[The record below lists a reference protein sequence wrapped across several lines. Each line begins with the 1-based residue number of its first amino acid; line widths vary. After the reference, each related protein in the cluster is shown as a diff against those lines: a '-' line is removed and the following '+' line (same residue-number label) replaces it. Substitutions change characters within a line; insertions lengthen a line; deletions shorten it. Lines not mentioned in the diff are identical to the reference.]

1 MRCERLRYEADGREV
16 ALRLHPDL
24 TVLGGMEPAAARVL
38 AEDLAAVLLAPR
50 PGCRAHLVDETG
62 GSIDSLGDVV
72 GVPPSRAVL
81 ERLVHVGPD
90 DDDVAA
96 RRAGLLAIAA
106 GDPVE
111 IAARAHAASV
121 AGVELAELHAALDS
135 ATADT
140 VSAAELGS
148 QHGASEDARTRAD
161 RRRAAGI
168 SLAFALSAGG
178 LAAAVTGRSLV
189 ALPLLLLSAAVLGLA
204 LWIHRRALAAAEAER
219 AARAALGA
227 ETSLGVQLKRV
238 NLMLQAT
245 RERRELAQAE
255 ARHREALR
263 AWTAVA
269 GPIEPTALEDLAEEL
284 TLLRGLPAGRSRT
297 AAGVA
302 ALIARVEAARVDDEP
317 LPVVLDHALDE
328 LPDEA
333 AIGLVE
339 VLLRRP
345 RVGQVILVTTKSA
358 VIDWART
365 SAGGSAR
372 VVAAPME
379 SLAS

>member
-16 ALRLHPDL
+16 ALPLHPDL
-24 TVLGGMEPAAARVL
+24 TVFGGMAPAAARVL
-38 AEDLAAVLLAPR
+38 AEDLAAVLLSPL
-50 PGCRAHLVDETG
+50 PGCRAHLVDESG
-62 GSIDSLGDVV
+62 GSIDSLGDIVAE
-72 GVPPSRAVL
+72 PPSRAVL

-106 GDPVE
+106 SDPVE
-111 IAARAHAASV
+111 IAARARAAS
-121 AGVELAELHAALDS
+121 AAAAELATLHAALDS

-140 VSAAELGS
+140 ASASELGS
-148 QHGASEDARTRAD
+148 QHGVSEDARTRAD
-161 RRRAAGI
+161 RRRAGGI
-168 SLAFALSAGG
+168 ALAFALSAGG
-178 LAAAVTGRSLV
+178 LGAALTGRSLV

-245 RERRELAQAE
+245 RERRELVQAE

-263 AWTAVA
+263 VWAAVA
-269 GPIEPTALEDLAEEL
+269 GPIDPTALVALADEL

-297 AAGVA
+297 AATVA
-302 ALIARVEAARVDDEP
+302 AVVARVEAAQVEGEP

-333 AIGLVE
+333 AIGLLE
-339 VLLRRP
+339 ILLRRA
-345 RVGQVILVTTKSA
+345 RVGQVILITTKPA
-358 VIDWART
+358 VLEWART

>member
-1 MRCERLRYEADGREV
+1 
-16 ALRLHPDL
+16 
-24 TVLGGMEPAAARVL
+24 
-38 AEDLAAVLLAPR
+38 
-50 PGCRAHLVDETG
+50 
-62 GSIDSLGDVV
+62 
-72 GVPPSRAVL
+72 
-81 ERLVHVGPD
+81 
-90 DDDVAA
+90 
-96 RRAGLLAIAA
+96 
-106 GDPVE
+106 
-111 IAARAHAASV
+111 
-121 AGVELAELHAALDS
+121 
-135 ATADT
+135 
-140 VSAAELGS
+140 
-148 QHGASEDARTRAD
+148 
-161 RRRAAGI
+161 
-168 SLAFALSAGG
+168 
-178 LAAAVTGRSLV
+178 
-189 ALPLLLLSAAVLGLA
+189 
-204 LWIHRRALAAAEAER
+204 
-219 AARAALGA
+219 LGA

>member
-1 MRCERLRYEADGREV
+1 
-16 ALRLHPDL
+16 
-24 TVLGGMEPAAARVL
+24 
-38 AEDLAAVLLAPR
+38 
-50 PGCRAHLVDETG
+50 
-62 GSIDSLGDVV
+62 
-72 GVPPSRAVL
+72 
-81 ERLVHVGPD
+81 
-90 DDDVAA
+90 
-96 RRAGLLAIAA
+96 
-106 GDPVE
+106 
-111 IAARAHAASV
+111 
-121 AGVELAELHAALDS
+121 
-135 ATADT
+135 
-140 VSAAELGS
+140 
-148 QHGASEDARTRAD
+148 
-161 RRRAAGI
+161 
-168 SLAFALSAGG
+168 
-178 LAAAVTGRSLV
+178 V

-263 AWTAVA
+263 TWTAVA